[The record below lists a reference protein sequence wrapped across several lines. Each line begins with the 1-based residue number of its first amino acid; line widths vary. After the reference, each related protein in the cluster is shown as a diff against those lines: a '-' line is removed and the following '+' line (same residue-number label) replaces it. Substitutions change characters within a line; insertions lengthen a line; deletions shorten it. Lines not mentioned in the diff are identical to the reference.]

1 MSGKLKI
8 LLLSV
13 VPDEQNCF
21 QIEWSLKI
29 VVDWTDGRTTEVHII
44 ILSQKWTEQEWLR
57 LGNIKNRTDYE

>member
-44 ILSQKWTEQEWLR
+44 ILSQKMNGTRMVKVGEH
-57 LGNIKNRTDYE
+57 